1 MVVTIFGNSKH
12 ISNRIVELIDETN
25 KGVFFHNCF
34 TYAEAVSCLGKQKT
48 DVVLLDFDFEGNKAF
63 DLLKRIREFSAETVV
78 MVLFHLASD
87 FSIKQFR
94 DSGADYLF
102 DKYNDFEKIAP
113 VINAINNRLGKK
125 RATNK
130 IL

>member
-1 MVVTIFGNSKH
+1 MVITILGNSKH

-25 KGVFFHNCF
+25 KGVSFHHCF
-34 TYAEAVSCLGKQKT
+34 TYNEAIDCLGEHKT
-48 DVVLLDFDFEGNKAF
+48 DVVLLDFDFEGNKAIE
-63 DLLKRIREFSAETVV
+63 LLKKIREYSADTVV
-78 MVLFHLASD
+78 MVLFNLAGEN
-87 FSIKQFR
+87 SIKQFR

-113 VINAINNRLGKK
+113 VIKTIGK

>member
-12 ISNRIVELIDETN
+12 ISNRIVELIAETN
-25 KGVFFHNCF
+25 KGVSFHNCF
-34 TYAEAVSCLGKQKT
+34 TYAEAIICLGKQKT

-63 DLLKRIREFSAETVV
+63 ELLKRIREYSAETVV
-78 MVLFHLASD
+78 MVLFTLASD

-113 VINAINNRLGKK
+113 VIKAINNRLGKK
-125 RATNK
+125 RVTNK

>member
-1 MVVTIFGNSKH
+1 MVITIFGNSKH
-12 ISNRIVELIDETN
+12 ISYRLVELIGETN
-25 KGVFFHNCF
+25 KGVSFYNCF
-34 TYAEAVSCLGKQKT
+34 SYCDAITCLSEQKT
-48 DVVLLDFDFEGNKAF
+48 DVVLLDFDFAENKAF
-63 DLLKRIREFSAETVV
+63 DLLKKIREYSTETVV
-78 MVLFHLASD
+78 MVLFNLASD

-113 VINAINNRLGKK
+113 IIKAIHNRLGKK
-125 RATNK
+125 MATNK

>member
-1 MVVTIFGNSKH
+1 MVITILGSSKH

-25 KGVFFHNCF
+25 KGVSFHNCF
-34 TYAEAVSCLGKQKT
+34 TYAEAIDCLSKQKT

-63 DLLKRIREFSAETVV
+63 DLLKKIREHSAETVV
-78 MVLFHLASD
+78 MVLFNLASD
-87 FSIKQFR
+87 FSMKQLR

-113 VINAINNRLGKK
+113 VINAINK

>member
-1 MVVTIFGNSKH
+1 MVITILGYSKH
-12 ISNRIVELIDETN
+12 ISNRIAELIDETN
-25 KGVFFHNCF
+25 KGVFFHNCC
-34 TYAEAVSCLGKQKT
+34 TYAEAITSLSEQKT

-63 DLLKRIREFSAETVV
+63 DLLKKIRENSAETVV
-78 MVLFHLASD
+78 MVLFNLASD

-113 VINAINNRLGKK
+113 VINAINKRLNIK

>member
-1 MVVTIFGNSKH
+1 
-12 ISNRIVELIDETN
+12 
-25 KGVFFHNCF
+25 
-34 TYAEAVSCLGKQKT
+34 
-48 DVVLLDFDFEGNKAF
+48 LLDLNLAGKRAL
-63 DLLKRIREFSAETVV
+63 DLLKKIREYSAETVV
-78 MVLFHLASD
+78 MVLFNLASD

-113 VINAINNRLGKK
+113 VINAINNRLGNK

>member
-1 MVVTIFGNSKH
+1 MVITILGCSKH
-12 ISNRIVELIDETN
+12 ISNRIAELINETN
-25 KGVFFHNCF
+25 KGVSFHNCC
-34 TYAEAVSCLGKQKT
+34 TYAEAIDCLSEQKT

-63 DLLKRIREFSAETVV
+63 DLLKKIRENSAETVV
-78 MVLFHLASD
+78 MVLFNLASD

-113 VINAINNRLGKK
+113 VINAINK

>member
-1 MVVTIFGNSKH
+1 MVITIFGTSKH
-12 ISNRIVELIDETN
+12 IGNRIVELIDEAN
-25 KGVFFHNCF
+25 KGVSFYSCF
-34 TYAEAVSCLGKQKT
+34 SYAEVITCLSEQKT
-48 DVVLLDFDFEGNKAF
+48 DVVLLDFDFAGNRAF
-63 DLLKRIREFSAETVV
+63 DLLKKIREYSAETVV
-78 MVLFHLASD
+78 MVLFNLASD

-113 VINAINNRLGKK
+113 VINAINNRLDNK

>member
-1 MVVTIFGNSKH
+1 MVITILGNSKH
-12 ISNRIVELIDETN
+12 ISNRIAELIDETN
-25 KGVFFHNCF
+25 KGVFFHNCC
-34 TYAEAVSCLGKQKT
+34 TYAEAITSLSEQKT

-63 DLLKRIREFSAETVV
+63 DLLKKIREYSAETVV
-78 MVLFHLASD
+78 MVLFNLASD
-87 FSIKQFR
+87 FSMKQFR

-113 VINAINNRLGKK
+113 VITTIGK

>member
-1 MVVTIFGNSKH
+1 MFITILSHSKH
-12 ISNRIVELIDETN
+12 ISNRIAELIGETN
-25 KGVFFHNCF
+25 EGVFFHNCF
-34 TYAEAVSCLGKQKT
+34 TYAEAISCLSEQKT

-63 DLLKRIREFSAETVV
+63 DLLKRISEYSAETVV

-87 FSIKQFR
+87 SSMKQFR

-113 VINAINNRLGKK
+113 VINTINQ

>member
-1 MVVTIFGNSKH
+1 MVITILAHSKH
-12 ISNRIVELIDETN
+12 ISNRIVELIGETN
-25 KGVFFHNCF
+25 EGVFFQSCF
-34 TYAEAVSCLGKQKT
+34 TYAEAITCLSEQKT
-48 DVVLLDFDFEGNKAF
+48 DVVLLDSDFEGNKAF
-63 DLLKRIREFSAETVV
+63 DLLKKIRKYSAETVV

-87 FSIKQFR
+87 FSMMQFR

-113 VINAINNRLGKK
+113 VINAINK

>member
-1 MVVTIFGNSKH
+1 MVITILGKSKH

-25 KGVFFHNCF
+25 KGVSFHSCF
-34 TYAEAVSCLGKQKT
+34 TYAEAISCLSKQKT

-63 DLLKRIREFSAETVV
+63 DLLKKIREYSAETVI

-87 FSIKQFR
+87 FSTKQFR

-113 VINAINNRLGKK
+113 VIKAIDKQLGKK
-125 RATNK
+125 RATN
-130 IL
+130 